1 MSGLELLSWALLVS
15 GSVFCVIGG
24 VGLLRMPDF
33 YTRTHAASVT
43 DTLGAGLL
51 LAGLM
56 LQAGTSL
63 VTVML
68 LLVLAFLL
76 VTSPTSAHALAKA
89 AAATGV
95 RFRES
100 DAEGEG
106 T

>member
-51 LAGLM
+51 LAGLI
-56 LQAGTSL
+56 LQDWACDSFPFPHDPDGSSEL
-63 VTVML
+63 R
-68 LLVLAFLL
+68 VLCLRAFM
-76 VTSPTSAHALAKA
+76 KA
-89 AAATGV
+89 TNQIART
-95 RFRES
+95 
-100 DAEGEG
+100 
-106 T
+106 